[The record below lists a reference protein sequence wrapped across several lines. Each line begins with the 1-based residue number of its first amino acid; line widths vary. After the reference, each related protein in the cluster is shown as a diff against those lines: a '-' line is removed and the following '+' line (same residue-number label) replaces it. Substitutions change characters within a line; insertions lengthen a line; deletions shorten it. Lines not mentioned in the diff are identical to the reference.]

1 MTKKKGESMIR
12 SSAAE
17 YLTFLAGSGKGDV
30 NAVYA
35 DENIWLAQKM
45 IALLYDVDVRTINY
59 HLKTIFNDSELEE
72 SSVIRNFRI
81 TASDGKNYETISD

>member
-1 MTKKKGESMIR
+1 MIR

-45 IALLYDVDVRTINY
+45 IALLYDIETHTVNY
-59 HLKTIFNDSELEE
+59 HLKKIFSDSELEE

-81 TASDGKNYETISD
+81 TASDGKNYDTMQYL